1 MVYEELFLFQLKMQ
15 AFRALNRKRM
25 DGVVHTAD
33 NATIREFV
41 RSLPFELT
49 DAQKKVELEILHDM
63 RSPYCMNRLLQ
74 GDVGSGKTVVAAIAL
89 FTTVRSGFQG
99 ALMVPTEILAEQH
112 TRSLRSCSSPSG
124 LR

>member
-15 AFRALNRKRM
+15 AFRALNRSRM

-41 RSLPFELT
+41 RTSRLSLPMRRRRWSWRFCMICAPL
-49 DAQKKVELEILHDM
+49 LHEPLAS
-63 RSPYCMNRLLQ
+63 RRRRF
-74 GDVGSGKTVVAAIAL
+74 GKTIVAAIAL

-99 ALMVPTEILAEQH
+99 P
-112 TRSLRSCSSPSG
+112 
-124 LR
+124 

>member
-15 AFRALNRKRM
+15 AFRALNRSRM

-41 RSLPFELT
+41 RSFPFELT

-63 RSPYCMNRLLQ
+63 RSL
-74 GDVGSGKTVVAAIAL
+74 TA
-89 FTTVRSGFQG
+89 
-99 ALMVPTEILAEQH
+99 
-112 TRSLRSCSSPSG
+112 
-124 LR
+124 